1 MSLLGALDPLHNPDS
16 GIVPVEPDERQQVR
30 RLMTVFLD
38 AVDVGVPKQKPGTV
52 TSNVRTQRSSII
64 PLRSFVGANPVA
76 ANCLSL
82 CSMLC
87 LW

>member
-38 AVDVGVPKQKPGTV
+38 AVGVGVPKQKLEESLSEKAT
-52 TSNVRTQRSSII
+52 TALSHNEI
-64 PLRSFVGANPVA
+64 FV
-76 ANCLSL
+76 
-82 CSMLC
+82 
-87 LW
+87 